1 MPKYRTPTDKLR
13 ATYILAGIAVL
24 AILALCVAGNDLET
38 CSAVQS
44 LETCLYALR

>member
-1 MPKYRTPTDKLR
+1 MTYHTPTDRLR
-13 ATYILAGIAVL
+13 ATYILAGIAML
-24 AILALCVAGNDLET
+24 AILALCLAGNGLEA